1 MNTDLSKLDPF
12 NVDVMKYLIEED
24 KKESINQL
32 NNKQYEQRS
41 PSNVLSK

>member
-32 NNKQYEQRS
+32 NNK
-41 PSNVLSK
+41 